1 MFSLLSFDQNIHS
14 VTDLHQYVDK
24 SITIQSTCIEGTL
37 QRKKKETKD
46 MTCIT
51 FKRHNT
57 QSLISSTEKKNF
69 SICA

>member
-37 QRKKKETKD
+37 QRKKGNKRYD
-46 MTCIT
+46 MHYLQ
-51 FKRHNT
+51 KT
-57 QSLISSTEKKNF
+57 QHTVINF
-69 SICA
+69 LY